1 MTEKSTEAGVH
12 LRWMREALR
21 EAERAFHEGEVP
33 VGAVVVLD
41 NKIIGRG
48 HNQTELLQDPT
59 AHAEILAITAAA
71 NFLSSW
77 RLEGASLYVT
87 LEPCPMCAG
96 AIVNSRIETLI
107 FGAHDLKRGAC
118 GSLYNIVQDTRLNHR
133 VQLISGILAED
144 SAALLQRFFRTL
156 RVFR

>member
-1 MTEKSTEAGVH
+1 MMQSRSDSDIH
-12 LRWMREALR
+12 IRWMQEALR
-21 EAERAFHEGEVP
+21 EAERAFREGEVP
-33 VGAVVVLD
+33 VGAVVVFE

-59 AHAEILAITAAA
+59 AHAEVLAITAAA
-71 NFLSSW
+71 NYLSSW

-96 AIVNSRIETLI
+96 AIVNSRIETLV
-107 FGAHDLKRGAC
+107 FGAHDPKRGAC
-118 GSLYNIVQDTRLNHR
+118 GSLYNIVQDARLNHR
-133 VQLISGILAED
+133 VNLISGVLAEE
-144 SAALLQRFFRTL
+144 SAALLQGFFRTL